1 MAEFVSVAKVSEL
14 EPGTGKAVEV
24 NGISIALF
32 KVDGAIYAIDNTCPH
47 RGGPLAAGMVE
58 GRVVSCPLH
67 LWDFD
72 IITGEFLS
80 NRQIRIPTYP
90 VQVEGDDVKVAV

>member
-24 NGISIALF
+24 NGHSIALF
-32 KVDGAIYAIDNTCPH
+32 KIDGVVYAIDNSCPH
-47 RGGPLAAGMVE
+47 RGGPLAAGYVE
-58 GRVVSCPLH
+58 GHTVSCPLH

-72 IITGEFLS
+72 IITGEFFL
-80 NRQIRIPTYP
+80 NRQIRVPTYP
-90 VQVEGDDVKVAV
+90 VQVEGDDIKVAV